1 MATHLVEFYFN
12 KSTNFIGLGLG
23 GLLGFVQYAAIGGA
37 YQCAP

>member
-1 MATHLVEFYFN
+1 MGSHFVELDFN

-23 GLLGFVQYAAIGGA
+23 GLLGFVQYAALGGA

>member
-1 MATHLVEFYFN
+1 MATQFVQLDFT